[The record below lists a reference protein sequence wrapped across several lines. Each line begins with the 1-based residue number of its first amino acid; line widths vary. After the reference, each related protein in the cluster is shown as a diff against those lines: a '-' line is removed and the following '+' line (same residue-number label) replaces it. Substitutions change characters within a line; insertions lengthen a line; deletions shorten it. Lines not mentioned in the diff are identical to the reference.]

1 MNDTTR
7 CGLWRER
14 GRTVAVVVD
23 TEGRCQCIAPPPDD
37 EAERWN
43 WLGSLAAEHGL
54 DVELALTASMAR
66 SDSLLH
72 LAQQNGITLWLI
84 PDELVDAIRYVAF
97 GRQRRQWVAALLA
110 RIPDA
115 AAWRAHLR
123 RQASNDDRRQ
133 LLLL

>member
-23 TEGRCQCIAPPPDD
+23 TEGRCQQIDPPPDD
-37 EAERWN
+37 EAERWD
-43 WLGSLAAEHGL
+43 WLSSLAAEHGL

-72 LAQQNGITLWLI
+72 IAQQNGITLWLI

-115 AAWRAHLR
+115 AAWRAHLS
-123 RQASNDDRRQ
+123 RQVSNADLRQ